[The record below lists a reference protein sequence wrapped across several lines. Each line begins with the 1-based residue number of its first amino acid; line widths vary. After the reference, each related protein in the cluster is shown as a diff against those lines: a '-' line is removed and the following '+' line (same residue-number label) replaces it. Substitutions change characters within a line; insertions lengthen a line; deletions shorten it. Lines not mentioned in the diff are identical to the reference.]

1 MYDVI
6 LVGGGSAG
14 CVLANRLSADGERR
28 VLLLEAG
35 APDDRAE
42 IHIPAAFSKLFQSD
56 LDWNYHTVPQE
67 HLGGRS
73 LYWPRG
79 RVLGGSSSINAMIYI
94 RGHHADYDGWA
105 AAGCEG
111 WSYSDVL
118 PYFKRS
124 EDWAGGPSPYHGTGG
139 ELRVE
144 PPRSPSAFG
153 RAFVDAATHSGVQ
166 RNPDFNGAVQDGVGF
181 YDLTQRGGRRESAAR
196 AFLKPAL
203 RRPNLTVETGAHAT
217 RVLVECGRAVGVAYR
232 QGGQA
237 LEARTDG
244 EVVVCGGAVNSPQ
257 LLMLSGIGDADHLA
271 GHGIDV
277 VADRPAVGQNL
288 QDHLIVGL
296 RYRMTSGS
304 LLDAESPLNI
314 LSYLAFRKGMLTS
327 NIAEVGLFTHTR
339 GGESAPDVQ
348 FHVAP
353 VLFEDHGLTPP
364 TEHGFSIGPTGVR
377 PRSRGAVTLATA
389 DAGDHPRI
397 DPNYLADGA
406 DLDSLVE
413 GIKLG
418 REIAHQAALEPFRGA
433 ELSPGADLTTDAQLA
448 DYVRANCET
457 LYHPVGTCRMGPDA
471 DAVVDLDLRVRGVDG
486 LRVVDAS
493 VMPTV
498 PNGNT
503 NAPTIMIAERAADLI
518 LGDAARVPAQAAEA
532 S

>member
-6 LVGGGSAG
+6 LVGAGSAG
-14 CVLANRLSADGERR
+14 CVLANRLTADGARR

-35 APDDRAE
+35 EPDRRAE
-42 IHIPAAFSKLFQSD
+42 IHIPAAFSKLFQSEA
-56 LDWNYHTVPQE
+56 DWNYRTEPQA

-79 RVLGGSSSINAMIYI
+79 KVLGGSSSINAMIYI

-105 AAGCEG
+105 AAGCDG
-111 WSYSDVL
+111 WGYADVL

-124 EDWAGGPSPYHGTGG
+124 EDFAGGAGPYHGAGG

-153 RAFVDAATHSGVQ
+153 EAFVEAATRRGVQ
-166 RNPDFNGAVQDGVGF
+166 RNDDFNGATQDGVGW
-181 YDLTQRGGRRESAAR
+181 YDLTQRGGRRASAAR
-196 AFLKPAL
+196 AFLRPAL
-203 RRPNLTVETGAHAT
+203 RREALTVETGAHAT
-217 RVLVECGRAVGVAYR
+217 RVVIENGRAVGVEYVQDGETR
-232 QGGQA
+232 V
-237 LEARTDG
+237 ARAD
-244 EVVVCGGAVNSPQ
+244 EVVVCGGAINSPQ
-257 LLMLSGIGDADHLA
+257 LLMLSGIGPAEAL
-271 GHGIDV
+271 GRHGIAV
-277 VADRPAVGQNL
+277 VADRPGVGENL

-296 RYRMTSGS
+296 RYRMPKGS
-304 LLDAESPLNI
+304 LLDAEGPLSV

-339 GGESAPDVQ
+339 AGEPSPDVQ

-377 PRSRGAVTLATA
+377 PRSRGRIALRSA
-389 DAGDHPRI
+389 DPHAHPAI
-397 DPNYLADGA
+397 DPNYLADPA
-406 DLDSLVE
+406 DVASLVE
-413 GIKLG
+413 GLKLG
-418 REIAHQAALEPFRGA
+418 REIAAEASLDPFRSG
-433 ELSPGADLTTDAQLA
+433 ELSPGADVTSDAGLA
-448 DYVRANCET
+448 RYVRETCET

-471 DAVVDLDLRVRGVDG
+471 DAVVDLELRVRGVDG

-493 VMPTV
+493 VMPTI

-503 NAPTIMIAERAADLI
+503 NAPTMMLAERAADLM
-518 LGDAARVPAQAAEA
+518 LGHPVPARLAAA

>member
-1 MYDVI
+1 MHDIV

-14 CVLANRLSADGERR
+14 CVLANRLSADGDRR

-35 APDDRAE
+35 GPDTRPE
-42 IHIPAAFSKLFQSD
+42 IHIPAAFSRLFQSEA
-56 LDWNYHTVPQE
+56 DWNYHTEPQR
-67 HLGGRS
+67 HLDGRA

-79 RVLGGSSSINAMIYI
+79 KVLGGSSSINAMIYI

-111 WSYSDVL
+111 WGYANVL

-124 EDWAGGPSPYHGTGG
+124 EDYAGGAGPYHGVGG

-153 RAFVDAATHSGVQ
+153 EAFVEAATRCGVQ
-166 RNPDFNGAVQDGVGF
+166 RNEDFNGPAQDGVGW

-196 AFLKPAL
+196 AFLRPAL
-203 RRPNLTVETGAHAT
+203 RRPNLDVETGAHAT
-217 RVLVECGRAVGVAYR
+217 RVVVEAGRAVGVEYV
-232 QGGQA
+232 QGG
-237 LEARTDG
+237 ETKVARAG

-257 LLMLSGIGDADHLA
+257 LLMLSGIGPAEALGA
-271 GHGIDV
+271 LGIGV
-277 VADRPAVGQNL
+277 VADRPGVGENL

-296 RYRMTSGS
+296 RYRMPRGS
-304 LLDAESPLNI
+304 LLDAEGPLSV
-314 LSYLAFRKGMLTS
+314 LSYLAFRKGMLSS

-339 GGESAPDVQ
+339 SGEAAPDVQ

-377 PRSRGAVTLATA
+377 PRSRGQITLRSA
-389 DAGDHPRI
+389 DPFEHPAI
-397 DPNYLADGA
+397 DPNYLADPA
-406 DLDSLVE
+406 DLASLVE
-413 GIKLG
+413 GLKVG
-418 REIAHQAALEPFRGA
+418 REIAAEASLDAFRGE
-433 ELSPGADLTTDAQLA
+433 ELSPGRGAASDAELGA
-448 DYVRANCET
+448 YVRSTCET
-457 LYHPVGTCRMGPDA
+457 LYHPVGTCRMGADD
-471 DAVVDLDLRVRGVDG
+471 DAVVDLELRVRGVDG
-486 LRVVDAS
+486 LRVADAS

-503 NAPTIMIAERAADLI
+503 NAPAMMIAERAADLI
-518 LGDAARVPAQAAEA
+518 LGRPVGRVAAEA
-532 S
+532 A